1 MKISIK
7 KDIGLGVKDSQPISV
22 SIRTPKQE
30 EVIKKPKITI
40 PVIQKKQEIDNKEI
54 IQFPEIVEPPKQ
66 TYGVIHNEQPVIKQ
80 EPSKELNKDS
90 IIDKINTG
98 FGCDNALHK
107 ECPKPQW
114 HQHLCKENF
123 LGEFKR
129 NYAKTD
135 RQKNDFYATEP
146 ATTKLF
152 LDEFIKNLSGVDLSS
167 FITKDDFNEAIQNL
181 DYVKS
186 SLKSNIDYNI
196 PENLFTI

>member
-30 EVIKKPKITI
+30 EPTKKPKITI
-40 PVIQKKQEIDNKEI
+40 PVIQKKQEIDNKKV

-123 LGEFKR
+123 LGEFK
-129 NYAKTD
+129 
-135 RQKNDFYATEP
+135 TELEKQL
-146 ATTKLF
+146 ARDNLNVYSKVQI
-152 LDEFIKNLSGVDLSS
+152 DEFIKNLSGVDLSS
-167 FITKDDFNEAIQNL
+167 FITKDAFNEAIQDL

>member
-1 MKISIK
+1 MKISVK

-22 SIRTPKQE
+22 SIRIPKQE

-40 PVIQKKQEIDNKEI
+40 
-54 IQFPEIVEPPKQ
+54 PKQ

-80 EPSKELNKDS
+80 EPFKEVNKDS

-123 LGEFKR
+123 LGEFKTELEKQLAR
-129 NYAKTD
+129 DNLDIYSKAQID
-135 RQKNDFYATEP
+135 R
-146 ATTKLF
+146 
-152 LDEFIKNLSGVDLSS
+152 FIKDLSGVDLSS
-167 FITKDDFNEAIQNL
+167 FITKDYFNDAIQNL

-196 PENLFTI
+196 PENLFTL

>member
-1 MKISIK
+1 MKISVK

-22 SIRTPKQE
+22 SIRIPKQE

-40 PVIQKKQEIDNKEI
+40 PEI
-54 IQFPEIVEPPKQ
+54 IEPPKQ

-80 EPSKELNKDS
+80 EPSKEVNKDS

-107 ECPKPQW
+107 DCPKPQW

-123 LGEFKR
+123 LGEFKTELEKQLAR
-129 NYAKTD
+129 DNLDIYSKTQID
-135 RQKNDFYATEP
+135 K
-146 ATTKLF
+146 
-152 LDEFIKNLSGVDLSS
+152 FIKDLSGVDLSS
-167 FITKDDFNEAIQNL
+167 YITKDYFNEAIQNL

-196 PENLFTI
+196 PENLFTL

>member
-1 MKISIK
+1 MKIRIK
-7 KDIGLGVKDSQPISV
+7 KDIGLGVKDSQPISI
-22 SIRTPKQE
+22 SICTTKQE
-30 EVIKKPKITI
+30 EPT
-40 PVIQKKQEIDNKEI
+40 
-54 IQFPEIVEPPKQ
+54 KQ

-123 LGEFKR
+123 LGEFK
-129 NYAKTD
+129 
-135 RQKNDFYATEP
+135 TELEKQL
-146 ATTKLF
+146 ARDNLNVYSKVQI
-152 LDEFIKNLSGVDLSS
+152 DEFIKNLSGVDLSS
-167 FITKDDFNEAIQNL
+167 FITKDDFNEAIQDL

>member
-1 MKISIK
+1 MKISVK

-22 SIRTPKQE
+22 SIRIPKQE

-54 IQFPEIVEPPKQ
+54 IQLPEIIEPPKQ

-80 EPSKELNKDS
+80 EPSKEVNKDS

-98 FGCDNALHK
+98 FSCDNVLHK
-107 ECPKPQW
+107 DCPKSQW

-123 LGEFKR
+123 LGEFKTELEKQLAR
-129 NYAKTD
+129 DNLDIYSKTQID
-135 RQKNDFYATEP
+135 R
-146 ATTKLF
+146 
-152 LDEFIKNLSGVDLSS
+152 FIKDLSGVDLSS
-167 FITKDDFNEAIQNL
+167 YITKDYFNEAIQDL

-196 PENLFTI
+196 PENLFTL